1 MWYSTSIEGFNYKEF
16 ADEMFE
22 QAKVLLSADI
32 KGNNREY
39 VLNTIY
45 HFTKQYGEILYNDD
59 NLDLKT
65 DDAIF
70 ISQIIA
76 EWSWHKSVDLTY
88 SDIPKEYWDS
98 IMQKIAYFVY
108 ETAIC
113 EIDKIKRIEKIE
125 QAVNATWQECIENLC
140 KNGIISKYVTGLLYE
155 KKK

>member
-88 SDIPKEYWDS
+88 SDIPKEYLPDYMIINKKPS
-98 IMQKIAYFVY
+98 FFSFSFTFLFSTI
-108 ETAIC
+108 
-113 EIDKIKRIEKIE
+113 
-125 QAVNATWQECIENLC
+125 NL
-140 KNGIISKYVTGLLYE
+140 
-155 KKK
+155 